1 MRFQVGNMKG
11 MSPVWNRRKENL
23 ILILFGELLL
33 GGTLMKMFKRIGF
46 MMALALVLA
55 VSVGCAKKQP
65 GTVGEGYG
73 EGDGLTPEMRQAYS
87 VIQDQKIYFD
97 FDRFDIR
104 SEYQN
109 VLREKADVLKRY
121 PQINVLIEGHCD
133 ERGTEEY
140 NMALGERRARAAY
153 EYLLKLG
160 VSPNQLQMISYGKDR
175 PAVMGSDESAWSQNR
190 RDEFKV
196 LR

>member
-1 MRFQVGNMKG
+1 
-11 MSPVWNRRKENL
+11 
-23 ILILFGELLL
+23 
-33 GGTLMKMFKRIGF
+33 MKMFKRIGF

-140 NMALGERRARAAY
+140 NMALGERRARAAWCAWRPKT
-153 EYLLKLG
+153 LAWPTPARCAWRWTRARCMNAWAAPRASWRWPNAWSTWL
-160 VSPNQLQMISYGKDR
+160 SPPSPTPSTRPTTR
-175 PAVMGSDESAWSQNR
+175 PAPG
-190 RDEFKV
+190 
-196 LR
+196 

>member
-1 MRFQVGNMKG
+1 
-11 MSPVWNRRKENL
+11 
-23 ILILFGELLL
+23 
-33 GGTLMKMFKRIGF
+33 MKMFKRIAF
-46 MMALALVLA
+46 VMALALVLA
-55 VSVGCAKKQP
+55 VSAGCAKKG
-65 GTVGEGYG
+65 GTTP
-73 EGDGLTPEMRQAYS
+73 DGGANADGFWGTPEGQQALS
-87 VIQDQKIYFD
+87 TIENQKIFFD

-104 SEYQN
+104 NEYQDT
-109 VLREKADVLKRY
+109 LRAKADVLKRY
-121 PQINVLIEGHCD
+121 SQINVMIEGHCD

-175 PAVMGSDESAWSQNR
+175 PAVTGNDESAWSQNR

>member
-1 MRFQVGNMKG
+1 
-11 MSPVWNRRKENL
+11 
-23 ILILFGELLL
+23 
-33 GGTLMKMFKRIGF
+33 MKMFKRIGF

-65 GTVGEGYG
+65 GTIGEAPGD
-73 EGDGLTPEMRQAYS
+73 GDGLTPEMRQAYS

-121 PQINVLIEGHCD
+121 SQINVLIEGHCD

-175 PAVMGSDESAWSQNR
+175 PAVMGGDESSWSQNR

-196 LR
+196 IR

>member
-1 MRFQVGNMKG
+1 
-11 MSPVWNRRKENL
+11 
-23 ILILFGELLL
+23 
-33 GGTLMKMFKRIGF
+33 MKMFKRIGF

-55 VSVGCAKKQP
+55 VSVGCAKKQT
-65 GTVGEGYG
+65 GTVVEGG
-73 EGDGLTPEMRQAYS
+73 EGDGLTTEMRQAYS

-104 SEYQN
+104 AEYQN
-109 VLREKADVLKRY
+109 TLREKADVLKRY

-175 PAVMGSDESAWSQNR
+175 PAVMGGDESAWSQNR

-196 LR
+196 IR

>member
-175 PAVMGSDESAWSQNR
+175 PAVAGSDESAWAQNR

-196 LR
+196 IR

>member
-1 MRFQVGNMKG
+1 MNG
-11 MSPVWNRRKENL
+11 MLPFRVRRKDNF
-23 ILILFGELLL
+23 ISILFGEPLL

-46 MMALALVLA
+46 MMVLALVLA

-65 GTVGEGYG
+65 GLVGEGVEG
-73 EGDGLTPEMRQAYS
+73 DGDGLTPEMRQAYA

-104 SEYQN
+104 AEYQD
-109 VLREKADVLKRY
+109 VLRQKADVLKRY
-121 PQINVLIEGHCD
+121 PQLNVLIEGHCD

-140 NMALGERRARAAY
+140 NMALGERRARVAY
-153 EYLLKLG
+153 EYLLNLG

-175 PAVMGSDESAWSQNR
+175 PAVTGSDESAWSQNR

-196 LR
+196 IR

>member
-1 MRFQVGNMKG
+1 
-11 MSPVWNRRKENL
+11 
-23 ILILFGELLL
+23 
-33 GGTLMKMFKRIGF
+33 MKMFKRIGF
-46 MMALALVLA
+46 MMVLALVLA
-55 VSVGCAKKQP
+55 VSVGCAKKGG
-65 GTVGEGYG
+65 GTTVDSGN
-73 EGDGLTPEMRQAYS
+73 DGGLSEEMRQAYS

-104 SEYQN
+104 AEYQN
-109 VLREKADVLKRY
+109 TLREKADVLKRY

-175 PAVMGSDESAWSQNR
+175 PAVAGSGESAWSQNR

-196 LR
+196 IR

>member
-1 MRFQVGNMKG
+1 MRFQEGNMKG
-11 MSPVWNRRKENL
+11 MSPVWNRRKENF

-46 MMALALVLA
+46 MMVLALVLA
-55 VSVGCAKKQP
+55 VSAGCAKKQP

-175 PAVMGSDESAWSQNR
+175 PAVAGNDEAAWAQNR

-196 LR
+196 IR

>member
-1 MRFQVGNMKG
+1 
-11 MSPVWNRRKENL
+11 
-23 ILILFGELLL
+23 
-33 GGTLMKMFKRIGF
+33 MKMFKRIGF

-55 VSVGCAKKQP
+55 VSVGCAKKTG
-65 GTVGEGYG
+65 GTAVEGG
-73 EGDGLTPEMRQAYS
+73 EGDGLTAEMRQAYS

-104 SEYQN
+104 AEYQN
-109 VLREKADVLKRY
+109 TLREKADVLKRY

-160 VSPNQLQMISYGKDR
+160 VSPNQLQMISYGKER
-175 PAVMGSDESAWSQNR
+175 PAVAGSGESAWSQNR

-196 LR
+196 IR

>member
-1 MRFQVGNMKG
+1 
-11 MSPVWNRRKENL
+11 
-23 ILILFGELLL
+23 
-33 GGTLMKMFKRIGF
+33 MKMFKRIGF

-65 GTVGEGYG
+65 GTVGEGVD
-73 EGDGLTPEMRQAYS
+73 GDGLTPEMRQAYS

-97 FDRFDIR
+97 FDRFDVR

-175 PAVMGSDESAWSQNR
+175 PVVAGNDESAWSQNR

-196 LR
+196 IR

>member
-1 MRFQVGNMKG
+1 
-11 MSPVWNRRKENL
+11 
-23 ILILFGELLL
+23 
-33 GGTLMKMFKRIGF
+33 MKMFKRIGF
-46 MMALALVLA
+46 IMALALVLA
-55 VSVGCAKKQP
+55 VSVGCTRKQP
-65 GTVGEGYG
+65 GTIGEGTEDLNG
-73 EGDGLTPEMRQAYS
+73 FANAAERDRAYS

-104 SEYQN
+104 AEYQD
-109 VLREKADVLKRY
+109 VLRQKADVLKRY

-140 NMALGERRARAAY
+140 NMALGERRARVAY
-153 EYLLKLG
+153 EYLLNLG

-175 PAVMGSDESAWSQNR
+175 PVVAGSDESAWSQNR

-196 LR
+196 IR

>member
-1 MRFQVGNMKG
+1 
-11 MSPVWNRRKENL
+11 
-23 ILILFGELLL
+23 
-33 GGTLMKMFKRIGF
+33 MKMFKRIGF

-55 VSVGCAKKQP
+55 VSVGCAKKTTSASEDP
-65 GTVGEGYG
+65 NVARDPKLVE
-73 EGDGLTPEMRQAYS
+73 AYAT
-87 VIQDQKIYFD
+87 IEDQKVLFD

-104 SEYQN
+104 AEYQN
-109 VLREKADVLKRY
+109 TLREKADVLKRY
-121 PQINVLIEGHCD
+121 TQLNVLIEGHCD

-175 PAVMGSDESAWSQNR
+175 PAVMGGDESAWSQNR

-196 LR
+196 IR

>member
-1 MRFQVGNMKG
+1 
-11 MSPVWNRRKENL
+11 
-23 ILILFGELLL
+23 
-33 GGTLMKMFKRIGF
+33 MKMFKRIGF
-46 MMALALVLA
+46 MMVLALVLA
-55 VSVGCAKKQP
+55 VSAGCAKKQP

-175 PAVMGSDESAWSQNR
+175 PAVAGNDEAAWAQNR

-196 LR
+196 IR

>member
-1 MRFQVGNMKG
+1 
-11 MSPVWNRRKENL
+11 
-23 ILILFGELLL
+23 
-33 GGTLMKMFKRIGF
+33 MKMFKRIAF
-46 MMALALVLA
+46 VMALALVLA
-55 VSVGCAKKQP
+55 VSAGCAKK
-65 GTVGEGYG
+65 GSSV
-73 EGDGLTPEMRQAYS
+73 PETSQGNPWGS
-87 VIQDQKIYFD
+87 PEDPQTLSTIENQKIFFD

-104 SEYQN
+104 NEYQDT
-109 VLREKADVLKRY
+109 LRAKADVLKRY
-121 PQINVLIEGHCD
+121 SQINVMIEGHCD